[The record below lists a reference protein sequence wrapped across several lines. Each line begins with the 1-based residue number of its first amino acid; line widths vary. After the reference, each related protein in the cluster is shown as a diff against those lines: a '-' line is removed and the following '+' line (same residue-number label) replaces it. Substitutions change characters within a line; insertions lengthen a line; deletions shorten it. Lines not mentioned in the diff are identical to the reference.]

1 MELNKA
7 YVVAAKRTAVGSF
20 NGALSTV
27 SPKDL
32 GVPVVKAVLAEAGI
46 KPEDVNEV
54 ICGNVLS
61 AGLGQNIARTI
72 SLESGIPQEVPAHST
87 NMVCGSGL
95 RTIVEAA
102 MSVQAGF
109 NDVVLAG
116 GVESMSQA
124 PFLIPG
130 KVRTGYKMG
139 DMVAVDHMLRD
150 GLTDAR
156 LNIHMGI
163 TAENVAEKYH
173 ITREMQD
180 QFAYDSHMKAVK
192 AIDAGKFKDEIV
204 PITIHSRKGDKV
216 VDVDEGPRRDTSLE
230 VLAKL
235 RTAFKDGGTV
245 TAGNASSI
253 NDAASF
259 CLIVSEAAL
268 KKYNLKPMCEIIG
281 YGQGGVDP
289 AYMGLG
295 PVVATRNALKSC
307 NLKLADMELMELNEA
322 FAAQS
327 LGVIEEL
334 VKEHGMDRAELMKRV
349 NVNGG
354 AIAIGH
360 PIGASGNRI
369 FVTLLHEMVKENKKL
384 GLATLC
390 IGGGQGVAV
399 IVKR

>member
-1 MELNKA
+1 MELVKA
-7 YVVAAKRTAVGSF
+7 YIVAAKRTAVGTF
-20 NGALSTV
+20 GGGLSTV

-32 GVPVVKAVLAEAGI
+32 GSIVIKALLKETGI
-46 KPEDVNEV
+46 KAEDIDEV
-54 ICGNVLS
+54 ICGNVLG

-72 SLESGIPQEVPAHST
+72 LLESGIPKEVPAHST

-95 RTIVEAA
+95 RTVVEAT
-102 MSVQAGF
+102 MSVQVGY

-124 PFLIPG
+124 PFLVPG

-139 DMVAVDHMLRD
+139 NMTAVDHMLKD

-156 LNIHMGI
+156 LDIHMGI
-163 TAENVAEKYH
+163 TAENIAERYN
-173 ITREMQD
+173 ITRKMQD
-180 QFAYDSHMKAVK
+180 DFAYDSHQKAIK

-204 PITIHSRKGDKV
+204 SVTVHGRKGDTV
-216 VDVDEGPRRDTSLE
+216 VETDEGPRRDTSPE

-245 TAGNASSI
+245 TAGNSSAI

-259 CLIVSEAAL
+259 ILIVSEKAL
-268 KKYNLKPMCEIIG
+268 KKYNLEPMCEIIG

-307 NLKLADMELMELNEA
+307 NLKLSDMELIELNEA

-327 LGVIEEL
+327 LGVVHEFVEEYKVDREEL
-334 VKEHGMDRAELMKRV
+334 LKRT

-369 FVTLLHEMVKENKKL
+369 LVTLVHEMVKENKHL

-399 IVKR
+399 IVRR